1 MRTNLLCTFTTPR
14 EKRKTLD
21 LIIDKY
27 DILYNKIFL
36 LKNVDNSNELM
47 CTYNIS
53 VEENYT
59 ELENTILLHR
69 KKQTN
74 TLYTINAL
82 NALIQILNNGV
93 LDTTY
98 QLDWE
103 NYRNTMLLTNEEG
116 LKRVQTEVEDITS
129 EFSVYDL
136 NELISTLSLIDVYFF
151 DFSIRSPTIF
161 LNSIN

>member
-1 MRTNLLCTFTTPR
+1 MRTNLLCTFTH
-14 EKRKTLD
+14 RKELRKVID
-21 LIIDKY
+21 LIVDKY

-36 LKNVDNSNELM
+36 LREKENDRNIM

-53 VEENYT
+53 DEENYS

-82 NALIQILNNGV
+82 NELIKILNNGV
-93 LDTTY
+93 LDTTF

-103 NYRNTMLLTNEEG
+103 MYRNTMLLTNDEG
-116 LKRVQTEVEDITS
+116 LKRIDTEVEDIIYIK
-129 EFSVYDL
+129 VK
-136 NELISTLSLIDVYFF
+136 
-151 DFSIRSPTIF
+151 R
-161 LNSIN
+161 

>member
-1 MRTNLLCTFTTPR
+1 MRTNLLCTFTNPR
-14 EKRKTLD
+14 DKRKTID

-36 LKNVDNSNELM
+36 LKNVDNDRELM

-53 VEENYT
+53 IEENYS

-82 NALIQILNNGV
+82 NSLIKILNNGV

-98 QLDWE
+98 QVDWE

-116 LKRVQTEVEDITS
+116 LKRVETEVEDII
-129 EFSVYDL
+129 Y
-136 NELISTLSLIDVYFF
+136 IKIK
-151 DFSIRSPTIF
+151 R
-161 LNSIN
+161 